1 MWYYI
6 VINFMAFCR
15 LEAEMLPHNSV
26 SGSRAAK
33 FDARRRQPR
42 QRLPIFGQKTKQQ
55 RGSSA
60 FTLQAARGK
69 TRQR

>member
-1 MWYYI
+1 MP
-6 VINFMAFCR
+6 VGDS
-15 LEAEMLPHNSV
+15 H
-26 SGSRAAK
+26 
-33 FDARRRQPR
+33 R

-55 RGSSA
+55 RGFSA